1 MRYSWF
7 AAAVVTSLKVGAC
20 QSSATRSGCE
30 ESTQVGAASPTRLP
44 YETRLDRQGGA
55 ERRRRLR
62 ASVPPRALVQKTEK
76 RPAHAIAKKPLTETT
91 QLGLLTG
98 FSFNHSSATSVQM
111 SIEIK
116 IRKNEPIDRAL
127 RRMKKKLDRENIIKG
142 TRAKRYFEKPCEKRR
157 RKEKVQAFTQM
168 LRRRYAE

>member
-1 MRYSWF
+1 MV
-7 AAAVVTSLKVGAC
+7 AVGLPAGLW
-20 QSSATRSGCE
+20 RSKTVEKKAIDGLR
-30 ESTQVGAASPTRLP
+30 TAWPIYRLFLSP
-44 YETRLDRQGGA
+44 
-55 ERRRRLR
+55 
-62 ASVPPRALVQKTEK
+62 LV
-76 RPAHAIAKKPLTETT
+76 RHVC
-91 QLGLLTG
+91 
-98 FSFNHSSATSVQM
+98 HM

-142 TRAKRYFEKPCEKRR
+142 TRAKRYYEKPCERRR